1 MRRAKG
7 IDGRVAEL
15 EGTLEALDREISDAA
30 RIAAEAARLI
40 AVPDAWQGGAAPGG
54 SDAGPEV
61 WDRTRLAFAGLVS
74 AVADCVEKAMA
85 PLQDKPR
92 PTPRERIRL
101 ALADFLS
108 KSWTRQRK
116 PQAVSLDQA
125 LVLANRLHGLLAER
139 RKRMAALRHTMESDL
154 VTLTGH
160 RSLLVDNLVSAAGDG
175 SQVTGASLQ
184 VEQYLQAVQDMT
196 ASLNRQLSD
205 MNVLFNKL
213 TIESESAIVLAAV
226 LAEEGT
232 EAKTERSLDRALLPH
247 LAPLFDLKDRDLLSS
262 IEIARRKEK
271 IDARF
276 QATFAR
282 AGGVSDTDSRTAG
295 TQQEATH
302 A

>member
-1 MRRAKG
+1 M
-7 IDGRVAEL
+7 
-15 EGTLEALDREISDAA
+15 
-30 RIAAEAARLI
+30 
-40 AVPDAWQGGAAPGG
+40 
-54 SDAGPEV
+54 
-61 WDRTRLAFAGLVS
+61 
-74 AVADCVEKAMA
+74 
-85 PLQDKPR
+85 
-92 PTPRERIRL
+92 
-101 ALADFLS
+101 
-108 KSWTRQRK
+108 
-116 PQAVSLDQA
+116 
-125 LVLANRLHGLLAER
+125 LANRLHGLLAER

-160 RSLLVDNLVSAAGDG
+160 RSLLVDNLVSVAGDG

-232 EAKTERSLDRALLPH
+232 EAKTARSLDRALLPH

-276 QATFAR
+276 QATFAS
-282 AGGVSDTDSRTAG
+282 AGGVSDTDRRTAG
-295 TQQEATH
+295 TQQEAGH